1 MLKPLEIATTL
12 FSYNEHVSMSNVL
25 LVLKGIVQNLD
36 KPVEVETTG
45 ISDEDDE
52 DLNRIIGELPALRDY
67 RNTVK
72 KEIEERWNLNNLDLK
87 SVLVV
92 TTVDPRYKSMNFL
105 SSEQKEFVKQTII
118 DIIAS
123 YSDDTVIKIENSL
136 EQPSNKKTK
145 TPRFR

>member
-1 MLKPLEIATTL
+1 
-12 FSYNEHVSMSNVL
+12 MSNVL

-72 KEIEERWNLNNLDLK
+72 KK
-87 SVLVV
+87 
-92 TTVDPRYKSMNFL
+92 
-105 SSEQKEFVKQTII
+105 
-118 DIIAS
+118 
-123 YSDDTVIKIENSL
+123 
-136 EQPSNKKTK
+136 
-145 TPRFR
+145 